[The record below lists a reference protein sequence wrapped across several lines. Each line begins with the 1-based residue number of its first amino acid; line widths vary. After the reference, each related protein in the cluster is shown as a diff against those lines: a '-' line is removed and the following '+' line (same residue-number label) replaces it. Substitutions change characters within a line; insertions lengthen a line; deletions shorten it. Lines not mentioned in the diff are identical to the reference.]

1 MENGGSRWK
10 YRLITGEMLARRF
23 RDRLPR
29 WQRLLPFRAM
39 TYYRPWITTS
49 RSIYRWP
56 AVNPIYESIYAP
68 TVILEP
74 CQFSYSKIT
83 LPYPSWPRYVSSN
96 NYYLKDCSRVLSMDQ
111 EIVKE
116 FFWRFIFHFAR
127 VDGSRMIKRIMHN
140 EESSNFFENFDSNK
154 IVCSIDEDL
163 E

>member
-1 MENGGSRWK
+1 MQMVSSAYFDEKYDYKERDIIRVENGGSRWK

-29 WQRLLPFRAM
+29 WQRLLPFCAM
-39 TYYRPWITTS
+39 TYYRPWVTTS

-83 LPYPSWPRYVSSN
+83 LPYPSWPRYMPSN
-96 NYYLKDCSRVLSMDQ
+96 NYYLEDCSRVLSRSGDR
-111 EIVKE
+111 ERILLGIY
-116 FFWRFIFHFAR
+116 FLLRSRRR
-127 VDGSRMIKRIMHN
+127 VPND
-140 EESSNFFENFDSNK
+140 
-154 IVCSIDEDL
+154 
-163 E
+163 